1 MDKVKSLAYPIM
13 LSLITAIGGYI
24 VSELKEI
31 RQDLKIIKAYINY
44 QKGKIGDD
52 NLITNYRMYAKKEE
66 EITTRNEKK
75 F

>member
-31 RQDLKIIKAYINY
+31 RQDIKLIKAYINN
-44 QKGKIGDD
+44 QKGKLGDD
-52 NLITNYRMYAKKEE
+52 NLIAKYKIYAKKEE
-66 EITTRNEKK
+66 EITAKNEKH
-75 F
+75 